1 MTGFLFNKNKKLHD
15 LRFLKSNLLSDETP
29 SQICEAYKNVR
40 TNLQYALHPINGK
53 VMLVSSALPGE
64 GKSTTSSNLAVTFAQ
79 NSKVLLIDADMR
91 KPVMHK
97 IFGLENTH
105 GLSLFL
111 GGFEPLAKAIQRDVV
126 PGLDVMTAGTVPP
139 NPSELLGSK
148 NMTVFLNKVQEHY
161 DYVIIDTPP
170 INVVTDAVVL
180 AKKVSGVVLVARQ
193 NSTTIKLLRQTIEAL
208 KTVRVRVLGV
218 VLTCVRDKYKPFSRY
233 TSGAGYSYYRKS
245 SYKYY
250 DYYTSGSR
258 GSRSG
263 SSKRRRSDSSH
274 RSSSS
279 GHRRTVAD
287 NNSNDTIDLD
297 AIIGDDK
304 K

>member
-1 MTGFLFNKNKKLHD
+1 MFEFLRKNKPIHNVQLMK
-15 LRFLKSNLLSDETP
+15 RNLLNEETP
-29 SQICEAYKNVR
+29 SQVNEAYKNVR

-97 IFGLENTH
+97 IFGLDNSH

-111 GGFEPLAKAIQRDVV
+111 GGFEPLAKSVNRDVF
-126 PGLDVMTAGTVPP
+126 PGLDVMTAGTIPP

-180 AKKVSGVVLVARQ
+180 SKKVSGVVLVARQ
-193 NSTTIKLLRQTIEAL
+193 NSTTIKILRQTVDAL

-218 VLTCVRDKYKPFSRY
+218 VLTGVKEKYKPFSRY
-233 TSGAGYSYYRKS
+233 SGGYSYYSNRKY

-250 DYYTSGSR
+250 EYYSAGSR
-258 GSRSG
+258 HGSKKRNSGHKHSSSG
-263 SSKRRRSDSSH
+263 SSAANAQSGNKGSSLDVDS
-274 RSSSS
+274 
-279 GHRRTVAD
+279 
-287 NNSNDTIDLD
+287 
-297 AIIGDDK
+297 IIGENDK
-304 K
+304 

>member
-1 MTGFLFNKNKKLHD
+1 MFGFRIKNKPLHSVQ
-15 LRFLKSNLLSDETP
+15 LMKQNLLNDDTP
-29 SQICEAYKNVR
+29 SQVNEAYKNVR

-97 IFGLENTH
+97 IFGLDNSH

-111 GGFEPLAKAIQRDVV
+111 GGFEPLVKSINRDVV
-126 PGLDVMTAGTVPP
+126 PGLDVMTAGTIPP

-180 AKKVSGVVLVARQ
+180 SKKVSGVVLVARQ
-193 NSTTIKLLRQTIEAL
+193 NNTTIKMLRQTVEAL

-218 VLTCVRDKYKPFSRY
+218 VLTGVKEKYKPFSRY
-233 TSGAGYSYYRKS
+233 SGGYSYYSNRKY

-250 DYYTSGSR
+250 EYYTAGSR
-258 GSRSG
+258 HGSKRRSSSHRNGDSG
-263 SSKRRRSDSSH
+263 SSSHSEPVRSENIDVDS
-274 RSSSS
+274 
-279 GHRRTVAD
+279 
-287 NNSNDTIDLD
+287 
-297 AIIGDDK
+297 IIGEDNK
-304 K
+304 

>member
-1 MTGFLFNKNKKLHD
+1 MFGFLRRNKPLHNMKLM
-15 LRFLKSNLLSDETP
+15 KQNLISDETP
-29 SQICEAYKNVR
+29 SQVNEAYKNVR

-97 IFGLENTH
+97 IFSLDNSH

-111 GGFEPLAKAIQRDVV
+111 GGFEPLAKSINRDVV
-126 PGLDVMTAGTVPP
+126 PGLDVMTAGTIPP

-148 NMTVFLNKVQEHY
+148 NMTVFLNKIQEHY
-161 DYVIIDTPP
+161 DYIIIDTPP

-180 AKKVSGVVLVARQ
+180 SKKVSGVVLVSRQ
-193 NSTTIKLLRQTIEAL
+193 NSTTIKMLIQTIESL
-208 KTVRVRVLGV
+208 KNVRVRVLGV
-218 VLTCVRDKYKPFSRY
+218 VLTGVSEKYKPFSRY
-233 TSGAGYSYYRKS
+233 SGGYSYYSNRRY

-250 DYYTSGSR
+250 EYYSAGARHGKGRKKPSASPGSEQ
-258 GSRSG
+258 GNNPAPDDTKQPKDTG
-263 SSKRRRSDSSH
+263 IDIDS
-274 RSSSS
+274 
-279 GHRRTVAD
+279 
-287 NNSNDTIDLD
+287 
-297 AIIGDDK
+297 IIGDDK

>member
-1 MTGFLFNKNKKLHD
+1 MFGFFRKNKPLHNVA
-15 LRFLKSNLLSDETP
+15 LMKKNLLNEETP
-29 SQICEAYKNVR
+29 SQVNEAYKNVR

-97 IFGLENTH
+97 IFGLDNSH

-111 GGFEPLAKAIQRDVV
+111 GGFEPLAKSINRDVF
-126 PGLDVMTAGTVPP
+126 PGLDVMTAGTIPP

-148 NMTVFLNKVQEHY
+148 NMTVFINKVQEHY

-180 AKKVSGVVLVARQ
+180 SKKVSGVVLVARQ
-193 NSTTIKLLRQTIEAL
+193 NSTTIKMLRQTVDSL

-218 VLTCVRDKYKPFSRY
+218 VLTGVKEKYKPFSRY
-233 TSGAGYSYYRKS
+233 SGGYSYYSNRKY

-250 DYYTSGSR
+250 EYYTAGSR
-258 GSRSG
+258 HG
-263 SSKRRRSDSSH
+263 KR

-279 GHRRTVAD
+279 SGRGHGSSGGSSAASSKE
-287 NNSNDTIDLD
+287 NKNSNNIDID
-297 AIIGDDK
+297 SIIGEDNK
-304 K
+304 

>member
-1 MTGFLFNKNKKLHD
+1 MAGFLFKKEKQLHD
-15 LRFLKSNLLSDETP
+15 MQLMKKNLLTEETP
-29 SQICEAYKNVR
+29 SQINEAYKNVR

-97 IFGLENTH
+97 IFGLENSH

-111 GGFEPLAKAIQRDVV
+111 GGFEPLAKAIHRDVV
-126 PGLDVMTAGTVPP
+126 PGLDVMTAGTIPP

-161 DYVIIDTPP
+161 DYIIIDTPP

-180 AKKVSGVVLVARQ
+180 SKKVSGVVLVARQ
-193 NSTTIKLLRQTIEAL
+193 NSTTIKFLRQTVETL

-218 VLTCVRDKYKPFSRY
+218 VLTGVKEKYKPFSRY
-233 TSGAGYSYYRKS
+233 SDGYGYSYSRKS

-250 DYYTSGSR
+250 DYYTA
-258 GSRSG
+258 GSRSH
-263 SSKRRRSDSSH
+263 SSRKKKAEESYGN
-274 RSSSS
+274 SSSNHKKS
-279 GHRRTVAD
+279 PAAD
-287 NNSNDTIDLD
+287 TENDLIDLD
-297 AIIGDDK
+297 AIIGEEK